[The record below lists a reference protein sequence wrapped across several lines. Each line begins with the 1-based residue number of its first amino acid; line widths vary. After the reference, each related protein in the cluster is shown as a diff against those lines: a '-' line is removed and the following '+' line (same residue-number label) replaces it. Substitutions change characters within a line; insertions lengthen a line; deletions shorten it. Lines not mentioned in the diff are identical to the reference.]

1 MRYSPLRLNGLCLVG
16 PGKEPASVRFF
27 PGLNVIR
34 GASDTGKSFIVA
46 SIDFMLAA
54 RDPLKKITES
64 EGYNRVVLSF
74 HAYDQK
80 QDYTLVRG
88 TQGGDFELFL
98 GDHLDR
104 PEGEPLEI
112 LKVSPKATPNISGFL
127 LGRVGLGD
135 RWVMKNKDGD
145 TERLG
150 FRNVVPFCVVSET
163 AIQSE
168 TPPGLSEQVVLQTK
182 SKQVFKLLLTGVD
195 DSGIVSKKIAKAS
208 RAKTDAQAELIDELI
223 AELEAVISADARP
236 KDQLQEQ
243 LGRLEATL
251 ADLKGSIG
259 VTEENF
265 SRMRQRRFDLRQR
278 SESNDSRQGEIESL
292 QARLA
297 LLDQHYLS
305 DARRLEAISEA
316 GVIYEG
322 SEAADCPYCGSDPAH
337 QKHHSKAED
346 EVKLASAAA
355 YAEVG
360 KINVLRVELRETVQ
374 TLQSELTQLRGEL
387 PLIHDELSKIDGELK
402 EQMPQ
407 LQSERG
413 RYVELLEVRT
423 SINFALARF
432 NQLAKLVERKE
443 ALTRS
448 EEADEGSPNN
458 LIDPGLSEQTLYS
471 FSRTVESIL
480 ADWEYP
486 EPRTVNIREKDLE
499 VIVGGK
505 PRASSGKGVRALL
518 HSAFS
523 LGLLQHSR
531 TMGLPHPGFVVL
543 DSPLLTYAPPEGNEP
558 KSEDDQFVSQS
569 SLRERFFE
577 SLRDWPEDTQILII
591 ENVAVPDWVSS
602 RNSTTVFT
610 RNEDSGRYG
619 FIPRLP
625 AE

>member
-1 MRYSPLRLNGLCLVG
+1 
-16 PGKEPASVRFF
+16 
-27 PGLNVIR
+27 
-34 GASDTGKSFIVA
+34 
-46 SIDFMLAA
+46 
-54 RDPLKKITES
+54 
-64 EGYNRVVLSF
+64 
-74 HAYDQK
+74 
-80 QDYTLVRG
+80 
-88 TQGGDFELFL
+88 
-98 GDHLDR
+98 
-104 PEGEPLEI
+104 
-112 LKVSPKATPNISGFL
+112 
-127 LGRVGLGD
+127 
-135 RWVMKNKDGD
+135 MKNKTGD

-150 FRNVVPFCVVSET
+150 FRNVVPFGVVSET

-168 TPPGLSEQVVLQTK
+168 TPPALSEQVVLQTK

-208 RAKTDAQAELIDELI
+208 RAKSDAQAELIDELI

-251 ADLKGSIG
+251 ADVKGIIG

-322 SEAADCPYCGSDPAH
+322 SEAADCPYCGADPAH
-337 QKHHSKAED
+337 QKHHSKAEG

-360 KINVLRVELRETVQ
+360 KINVLRAELRETVR

-387 PLIHDELSKIDGELK
+387 PLIHDELGKIDGELK
-402 EQMPQ
+402 EKMPQ

-423 SINFALARF
+423 SITFALARF
-432 NQLAKLVERKE
+432 NQLAKLVERKD
-443 ALTRS
+443 ALTGS
-448 EEADEGSPNN
+448 EEADEGSPTN
-458 LIDPGLSEQTLYS
+458 LIDPDLSEQTLYS
-471 FSRTVESIL
+471 FSRTVEGIL

-486 EPRTVNIREKDLE
+486 EPRTVSIREKDLE
-499 VIVGGK
+499 IIVGGK

-543 DSPLLTYAPPEGNEP
+543 DSPLLTYAPPEGDEQ

-577 SLRDWPEDTQILII
+577 SLREWPEDTQVLII
-591 ENVAVPDWVSS
+591 ENVAVPEWVSS
-602 RNSTTVFT
+602 QSSTTVFT